1 MARIYKN
8 MLARVINLYFQLK
21 IFHISYMIFLYFYRI
36 TLTVLYEVNLDLD
49 CGDGGCVYLCVC
61 VYVMWLRSLL
71 DQLDEAGERDDDVR
85 MPPSLATWATESI
98 ALQFL
103 EMKKWD

>member
-1 MARIYKN
+1 
-8 MLARVINLYFQLK
+8 
-21 IFHISYMIFLYFYRI
+21 MIFLYFYRI

-49 CGDGGCVYLCVC
+49 CGDGGCVNLCVCVCVCVC
-61 VYVMWLRSLL
+61 VYVMRLRSLL
-71 DQLDEAGERDDDVR
+71 DHLDEAGERDDDVR

-103 EMKKWD
+103 EMKK